1 MRFLPAENAKH
12 FLTATST
19 EKTTAAAIAAI
30 AETAAIA
37 AIAEATAVPAA
48 GNAADAAVVNI
59 DFYFSERG
67 DINAHEY
74 NLPGSGTFRCG
85 KVS

>member
-1 MRFLPAENAKH
+1 MRSLPAENAKH
-12 FLTATST
+12 FLTAIST
-19 EKTTAAAIAAI
+19 EKTTAAA
-30 AETAAIA
+30 TA